1 MTRDQIQ
8 TFLGVW
14 IFGIIIGLVISLA
27 ADAKRSSTE
36 EDPLTHRREAMFTR
50 CMDKIVEKTTLL
62 TVDQRLEITD
72 SCKQA
77 SLTFYPDKV
86 K

>member
-1 MTRDQIQ
+1 MIRDQIHA
-8 TFLGVW
+8 FLGIW

-27 ADAKRSSTE
+27 ADAKRSSAE
-36 EDPLTHRREAMFTR
+36 EDPLTHRREAMFLR

-62 TVDQRLEITD
+62 TVDQRIEITD
-72 SCKQA
+72 SCKNA
-77 SLTFYPDKV
+77 SLTFYPDKL